1 MRTKQDYIKGLSRMK
16 RNLYFDGQ
24 LLDRTDELQK
34 RCLDVIGTT
43 VPYLCISHQTERKEI
58 HHEN

>member
-43 VPYLCISHQTERKEI
+43 VPYLCI
-58 HHEN
+58 

>member
-34 RCLDVIGTT
+34 RRLDVIGTT
-43 VPYLCISHQTERKEI
+43 VPYLCI
-58 HHEN
+58 